1 MLGFPYAV
9 VGVSVLTVFIMLGV
23 LGREGLGPWSSLA
36 NRNGSKKAFSD
47 EENKRSLDADEEA
60 E

>member
-36 NRNGSKKAFSD
+36 NRKGAKKAFSD